1 MGAKPRKS
9 LSCWHLYSEE
19 EIRQSPSKHIYK
31 QENVITVSVMRK
43 TKLDNM
49 VETGKGL
56 LELGRLEKASLTG
69 EI

>member
-1 MGAKPRKS
+1 
-9 LSCWHLYSEE
+9 
-19 EIRQSPSKHIYK
+19 
-31 QENVITVSVMRK
+31 MRK